1 MRKYLFA
8 LALAGLAAPVAAA
21 PAPEEIRIPP
31 ELTDPRTI
39 EKLERMNQAL
49 AKALLDM
56 PVGELKAAAEGR
68 PATEHD
74 KGVTLRDLGRLKDPN
89 FEANL
94 QRQIAESGPRLREAM
109 KAFSA
114 ALPAMTKAL
123 SQAADTMERAMEN
136 MPRPDY
142 PKR

>member
-1 MRKYLFA
+1 MRLYVIA
-8 LALAGLAAPVAAA
+8 IALAGLAAPAAAA
-21 PAPEEIRIPP
+21 PAPEDIRIPP

-49 AKALLDM
+49 ARALLAM
-56 PVGELKAAAEGR
+56 PVGEIKAAAEGR

-74 KGVTLRDLGRLKDPN
+74 KGVTVRDLGRMKDPN

-94 QRQIAESGPRLREAM
+94 QREIAQSGPRMREAM

-123 SQAADTMERAMEN
+123 SEAANTVERAIEN

-142 PKR
+142 PRR

>member
-1 MRKYLFA
+1 MRQLLIA
-8 LALAGLAAPVAAA
+8 IALAGLAAPVSAA
-21 PAPEEIRIPP
+21 PPPEDIRIPP
-31 ELTDPRTI
+31 ELTDPRTLEKI
-39 EKLERMNQAL
+39 ERVNQAL
-49 AKALLDM
+49 ARALLAM

-68 PATEHD
+68 AATEHD
-74 KGVTLRDLGRLKDPN
+74 KGLTVRDLGRMKDPN

-94 QRQIAESGPRLREAM
+94 QRQVAESGPRMREAI

-123 SQAADTMERAMEN
+123 SEAADTMERAIEN

-142 PKR
+142 PRR

>member
-1 MRKYLFA
+1 MRKLLIA
-8 LALAGLAAPVAAA
+8 IALAGLAAPVAAA
-21 PAPEEIRIPP
+21 PAPEDIRIPP
-31 ELTDPRTI
+31 ELTDPKTLEKI
-39 EKLERMNQAL
+39 ERVNQAL
-49 AKALLDM
+49 AKALLAM
-56 PVGELKAAAEGR
+56 PVGEIKAAAEGR
-68 PATEHD
+68 AATEHE
-74 KGVTLRDLGRLKDPN
+74 KGMTVRDMARLKDPN

-94 QRQIAESGPRLREAM
+94 QREIAQSGPRMREAM

-123 SQAADTMERAMEN
+123 SQAADTMERAVEN